1 MAILGSYYIG
11 DFDLASLG
19 DLYPIQSTVG
29 IERDGCVLTMG
40 MGLRGHE
47 RLKHY
52 EEPKQS
58 QEYTTQQTS
67 LMQDEHIFNFM
78 KQYSSNG
85 CEIPRTTKVSLYSWS
100 ETTMADYV
108 VFSCNFLNK
117 SIQQWATSEY
127 SRMRGLV

>member
-85 CEIPRTTKVSLYSWS
+85 CAIPRTTKVSLYSRS
-100 ETTMADYV
+100 ETIVPWRITL
-108 VFSCNFLNK
+108 FFLQFLEQINPAVGD
-117 SIQQWATSEY
+117 Q
-127 SRMRGLV
+127 